1 MENFFTINPATADP
15 TLIYLLLVGSIWV
28 GITAAYI
35 PGTGIIEVLGVG
47 GIIASFVLLA
57 QMPTNWVAVVIV
69 VVGLSGFIV
78 MPFIRQQYAT
88 LAVIGLAMQA
98 IGGWLL
104 FDGLRV
110 SLFVIMLTV
119 VIPFAYHQWVLLPM
133 LRTIN
138 QQPVSDRDNTILGMY
153 GRVVKA
159 ISPGSAGTVNID
171 GELWTAISD
180 QELATN
186 EEVVVVERQGL
197 RLVVESF
204 KPKREPGST
213 TDQAFEEE
221 TNT

>member
-1 MENFFTINPATADP
+1 MENLFTINPATADP

-35 PGTGIIEVLGVG
+35 PGTGIIEVLAGA
-47 GIIASFVLLA
+47 GIIVSFVFLA
-57 QMPTNWVAVVIV
+57 QMPTNWVAVLIV

-88 LAVIGLAMQA
+88 LAVFGLAMQA
-98 IGGWLL
+98 VGGLLL

-110 SLFVIMLTV
+110 SLFVIALTV

-138 QQPVSDRDNTILGMY
+138 KQPVSDRDNTILGMV
-153 GRVVKA
+153 GRVVKPIA
-159 ISPGSAGTVNID
+159 PDSPGTINVD
-171 GELWTAISD
+171 GELWTAVSE
-180 QELATN
+180 QELASN
-186 EEVVVVERQGL
+186 QEVVVVERQGL

-204 KPKREPGST
+204 KPKRDPGN
-213 TDQAFEEE
+213 TDQTIEKE
-221 TNT
+221 TDI